1 MTQVDTPDYQRGVVS
16 AQKLLATVPDTETS
30 VTVGIPPNAET
41 IVVLAP
47 GSLNPADFTCKG
59 ATSGLDYPPVP
70 YGPSETGA
78 NTTSIVFDVSAAV
91 DSSVTITYG
100 FAAAFVWYVYSDSA
114 AHVHTNAYLA
124 RTQNQAGSA
133 APVDALQVGG
143 TDGTDLRAIR
153 TDTNGQQ
160 FTIPVPP
167 GTGSSDHPPAGLQ
180 IAAEVIPSGGVLLNP
195 PGAGLR
201 HRVFAAQVT
210 TQSSAITGYL
220 YDDVSGVPIC
230 GGWQSAIAYMAF
242 QPGGLALSTNAGI
255 KWLTVSGSGSMLC
268 IVTYT
273 TETV

>member
-1 MTQVDTPDYQRGVVS
+1 MTQVDTPDYQYGVVS

-30 VTVGIPPNAET
+30 VTVGVPPNAET

-100 FAAAFVWYVYSDSA
+100 FPAAFVWYVYSDSA

-124 RTQNQAGSA
+124 RTQNQAGNA
-133 APVDALQVGG
+133 APVDALQIGG

-160 FTIPVPP
+160 FTVPAPP
-167 GTGSSDHPPAGLQ
+167 GTGTGDHPPVELSTAYVYNGTGGNVLV
-180 IAAEVIPSGGVLLNP
+180 AA
-195 PGAGLR
+195 PGAGKRIRLFF
-201 HRVFAAQVT
+201 VQLIAAISGSV
-210 TQSSAITGYL
+210 AYL
-220 YDDVSGVPIC
+220 QNGAADRLYAYGTSQGMTAKVP
-230 GGWQSAIAYMAF
+230 
-242 QPGGLALSTNAGI
+242 LAGI
-255 KWLTVSGSGSMLC
+255 PVPANDSLVAHISSGNVYCTVM
-268 IVTYT
+268 YT
-273 TETV
+273 IETV